1 MTLAEVNNMM
11 AEITQRCGLTNYTYY
26 QFADD
31 SAPNLP
37 YLIFY
42 YPSSANDGA
51 DNVVW
56 QKINHLNIELYT
68 DNKDFAVEN
77 AVESALNA
85 AGLVFSRAE
94 SYIDADKM
102 YMVVYTTEIIL
113 SEVNNG

>member
-11 AEITQRCGLTNYTYY
+11 AEITQRCGLTDYTYY
-26 QFADD
+26 QFADN

-68 DNKDFAVEN
+68 DNKEFGIENELEAVLTEHGFFYDKTEQFI
-77 AVESALNA
+77 ES
-85 AGLVFSRAE
+85 E
-94 SYIDADKM
+94 KM
-102 YMVVYTTEIIL
+102 FEVLYEMEVVI
-113 SEVNNG
+113 NG

>member
-11 AEITQRCGLTNYTYY
+11 AEITQRCGLTDYTYY

-42 YPSSANDGA
+42 YPSSNNDGA

-56 QKINHLNIELYT
+56 QKINRLNIELYT
-68 DNKDFAVEN
+68 DNKEFFIEN
-77 AVESALNA
+77 ELETVLTEHGFFYEKS
-85 AGLVFSRAE
+85 E
-94 SYIDADKM
+94 QYIKDEKM
-102 YMVVYTTEIIL
+102 YEVLYQMEVVI
-113 SEVNNG
+113 NGQN

>member
-11 AEITQRCGLTNYTYY
+11 AEITQRRGLTDYTYY
-26 QFADD
+26 QFVDD

-42 YPSSANDGA
+42 YPSSSNDGA

-68 DNKDFAVEN
+68 DNKEFGIENELEAVLTEHGFFYDK
-77 AVESALNA
+77 AEQFIES
-85 AGLVFSRAE
+85 E
-94 SYIDADKM
+94 KM
-102 YMVVYTTEIIL
+102 FEVLYEMEVVI
-113 SEVNNG
+113 NG

>member
-1 MTLAEVNNMM
+1 MTLTEVNNMM
-11 AEITQRCGLTNYTYY
+11 AEIVQRCNLTDYTYY

-68 DNKDFAVEN
+68 DNKEFGIENELEAVLTEHGFFYDKTEQFI
-77 AVESALNA
+77 ES
-85 AGLVFSRAE
+85 E
-94 SYIDADKM
+94 KM
-102 YMVVYTTEIIL
+102 FEVLYEMEVVI
-113 SEVNNG
+113 NG

>member
-11 AEITQRCGLTNYTYY
+11 AEITQRCGLTDYTYY

-42 YPSSANDGA
+42 YPSSNNDGA

-56 QKINHLNIELYT
+56 QKINQLNIELYT
-68 DNKDFAVEN
+68 DNKEFSIENELEAV
-77 AVESALNA
+77 LNEH
-85 AGLVFSRAE
+85 GFFYEKSE
-94 SYIDADKM
+94 QYIKDEKM
-102 YMVVYTTEIIL
+102 YEVLYQMEVVI
-113 SEVNNG
+113 NG

>member
-1 MTLAEVNNMM
+1 MM
-11 AEITQRCGLTNYTYY
+11 AEITQRCGLTDYTYY

-42 YPSSANDGA
+42 YPSSNNDGA

-68 DNKDFAVEN
+68 DNKEFGIEN
-77 AVESALNA
+77 ELETVLTEHGFFYGKAEQFIES
-85 AGLVFSRAE
+85 E
-94 SYIDADKM
+94 KM
-102 YMVVYTTEIIL
+102 FEVLYEMEVVI
-113 SEVNNG
+113 NG

>member
-11 AEITQRCGLTNYTYY
+11 AEITQRCGLTDYTYY

-37 YLIFY
+37 YMIFY

-68 DNKDFAVEN
+68 GNKEFGIENELEAVLTEHGFFYDK
-77 AVESALNA
+77 AEQFIES
-85 AGLVFSRAE
+85 E
-94 SYIDADKM
+94 KM
-102 YMVVYTTEIIL
+102 FEVLYEMEVVI
-113 SEVNNG
+113 NG

>member
-11 AEITQRCGLTNYTYY
+11 AEITQRCGLTDYTYY

-42 YPSSANDGA
+42 YPSSNNDGA

-56 QKINHLNIELYT
+56 QKINRLNIELYT
-68 DNKDFAVEN
+68 DNKEFLIEN
-77 AVESALNA
+77 ELETVL
-85 AGLVFSRAE
+85 AE
-94 SYIDADKM
+94 HGFFYEKSEQYIKDEKM
-102 YMVVYTTEIIL
+102 YEVLYEMEVVI
-113 SEVNNG
+113 NGQN